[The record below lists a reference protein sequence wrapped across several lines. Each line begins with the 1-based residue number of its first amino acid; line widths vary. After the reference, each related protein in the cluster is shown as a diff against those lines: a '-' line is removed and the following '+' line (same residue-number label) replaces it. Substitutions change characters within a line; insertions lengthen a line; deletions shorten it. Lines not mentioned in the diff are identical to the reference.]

1 MDIFPTL
8 EMAGFGPSVP
18 CGKDFLVKNLAP
30 GTSTFTLS
38 TAGRPGE
45 IRRWASAPVEV
56 SDRNIEITMTMSA
69 GADISGRIVTADGTP
84 LPPSSRIGIATRSV
98 GGRMAASEGAT
109 QDPNG
114 KFLVRGVTAVQQQ
127 VMVMGLANN
136 FYVKEI
142 RYNGQI
148 VADGIFTPIP
158 GAPGQLD
165 IVIDDQAATISG
177 TVAGV
182 DRPGARIRVQVL
194 KSPPEGVSLAT
205 LLGGNASAWVDD
217 QGQFQIGGLAPGEY
231 RVFALTD
238 ALMIRL
244 MPEALLQF
252 LSSAEKVT
260 LERGGSQ
267 SVSLKIVEP

>member
-1 MDIFPTL
+1 
-8 EMAGFGPSVP
+8 
-18 CGKDFLVKNLAP
+18 
-30 GTSTFTLS
+30 
-38 TAGRPGE
+38 
-45 IRRWASAPVEV
+45 
-56 SDRNIEITMTMSA
+56 
-69 GADISGRIVTADGTP
+69 
-84 LPPSSRIGIATRSV
+84 
-98 GGRMAASEGAT
+98 MAASEGAT

-194 KSPPEGVSLAT
+194 KSRR
-205 LLGGNASAWVDD
+205 
-217 QGQFQIGGLAPGEY
+217 Q
-231 RVFALTD
+231 
-238 ALMIRL
+238 
-244 MPEALLQF
+244 
-252 LSSAEKVT
+252 K
-260 LERGGSQ
+260 GSPLRR
-267 SVSLKIVEP
+267 S